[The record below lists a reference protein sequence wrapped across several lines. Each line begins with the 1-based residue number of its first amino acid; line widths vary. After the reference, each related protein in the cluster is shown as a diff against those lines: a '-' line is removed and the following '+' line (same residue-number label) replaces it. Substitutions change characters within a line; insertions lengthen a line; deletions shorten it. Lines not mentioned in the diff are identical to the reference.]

1 MFQMGRKTG
10 VFFFEKINE
19 VCLEKITDTILVADP
34 GTIVL
39 FDDLDVVAS
48 PRIIVDR
55 WKNLEFLSPNLSHN
69 SLDF

>member
-10 VFFFEKINE
+10 VFFFEEINE
-19 VCLEKITDTILVADP
+19 VCLEKLTDTVLVADP

-48 PRIIVDR
+48 PPD
-55 WKNLEFLSPNLSHN
+55 N
-69 SLDF
+69 SR